1 MVLRWVLVTWLIR
14 FGLLIAISLSP
25 AFQLGAAS
33 LPWRLSPDLR
43 AAASQKAHIPLRELT
58 SVRPR
63 AGAAVPGATRPSR
76 PCFTVRLGGAGPVID
91 YRLRGPLEVSANSR
105 AIDIGGLKQRALLAI
120 LLLRAN
126 QPVSRDVLVHQLWG
140 DGPPAGAQHS
150 LEVYIS
156 RLRKTLE
163 PAAGGQV
170 VLTRPGAYLLRVAA
184 DHIDINP

>member
-76 PCFTVRLGGAGPVID
+76 PGFPVRLGGAGPGID
-91 YRLRGPLEVSANSR
+91 YRLLGPLEA
-105 AIDIGGLKQRALLAI
+105 
-120 LLLRAN
+120 
-126 QPVSRDVLVHQLWG
+126 
-140 DGPPAGAQHS
+140 GPTPRG
-150 LEVYIS
+150 V
-156 RLRKTLE
+156 
-163 PAAGGQV
+163 
-170 VLTRPGAYLLRVAA
+170 
-184 DHIDINP
+184 D